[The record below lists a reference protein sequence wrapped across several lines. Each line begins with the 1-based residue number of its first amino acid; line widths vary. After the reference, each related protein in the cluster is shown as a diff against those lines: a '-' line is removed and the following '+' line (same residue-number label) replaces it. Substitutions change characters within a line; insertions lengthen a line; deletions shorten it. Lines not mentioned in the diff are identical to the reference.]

1 MKKINFFEEQEMKIL
16 YKNYFKQ
23 ILFLFLL
30 SISSLGLAQNSGFF
44 SVGGGLITYNI
55 GGIDVN
61 SYDAISTGTYNL
73 GNLSTF
79 VFKGGYINTFKKSNG
94 NVCGGTLNYRIYKQG
109 SSAPSFE
116 SITLGYDS
124 NGPSNTLTA
133 SPSNVTLN
141 SSTDQRWKT
150 NLQNIDVL
158 TTANSSGTWIF
169 EVFWSYKG
177 DTASSGCDNNYYLS
191 NSGNN
196 YKWTF
201 TNSNYTF
208 PTISTNSTVTNITNN
223 SAQSG
228 GNTITSS
235 TSVSAKGVA
244 YGTSASPT
252 TLTTSDGTGT
262 ANYTSSLTSLSP
274 QTKYFVR
281 AYATN
286 SAGTGYG
293 SDVTFYTLSN
303 PPTTGSFAW
312 GTTTGCGNAV
322 LNWTGATFPSS
333 GATTMGYI
341 LLRST
346 LGTPSLSNG
355 NGAAPTAS
363 AGTTIVPTGISS
375 STTTYTDNPTVN
387 ATYNYVLIPYTWDGT
402 NASTYNYLTGLPM
415 RTVQVYQ
422 IGFAN
427 LETQTQSICQGSNI
441 PDNAINGK
449 VWVGNLTNIAGASA
463 SLEVQF
469 GYVSATTDSDPASW
483 PSGNWIAANYREQTG
498 NDDRYTINGFGSDLS
513 AGTYRYAFRYR
524 VNACSWVY
532 GGFNSGG
539 GGTWNGSTNV
549 SGTLTVNAI
558 PTAPTASATQ
568 VFCGSATV
576 ANLTATGTSI
586 QWYSAST
593 GGTPLSSSTALVNG
607 NKYYASQTVSGCES
621 PRTEVTVTINALPSV
636 PSATGTTI
644 CSGSTATISATS
656 GAGETI
662 DWYASATGGTAL
674 LSGSTSYTSPSLTT
688 TTTYY
693 AEARNTTTG
702 CKSATRTAVTVTVRS
717 ISYTT
722 THTPTSTTTCS
733 PGAITVRGEVYA
745 KFITDTS
752 DSQGAPMVAE
762 FGYGTSTDPSTWANW
777 STATYIGNGIE
788 NSNNDLYEGSISG
801 ITTNTYYY
809 GFRFRISSGCTY
821 YYAGIGG
828 SYPSKNMRSIV
839 INSPPTTSNA
849 GSNQTVCGAATLA
862 ANTPTVGTGTW
873 SVNRGTTAQFSSV
886 NSPTATF
893 TPNAGAGDYILTWT
907 IASAGCTS
915 SSSNVTITYNV
926 PSATLST
933 ANNTQT
939 RLLGNAIGN
948 INYTL
953 SNITSASATGLPPG
967 VTGNLSGSNFTISG
981 TPTTMGIFN
990 YNVMFNTSC
999 GTTITA
1005 NGSIRVNS
1013 NLVTFANIQL
1023 PKKDETIPKGS
1034 SKSVYAHIIAQG
1046 TYGTGQSTSP
1056 AITAWIGYTTNATD
1070 ATNGNFTS
1078 GSWVWV
1084 PAPYNT
1090 GYDSSPSYQI
1100 TKDEYWVSDFGQ
1112 TTGYQFSENAGDYYF
1127 VSRFQI
1133 ASETGYIYGGSDGST
1148 ANISGGIWNGSNFV
1162 ARKITVQEC
1171 ATNTWNGSSWS
1182 QGTPTIYH
1190 KAVIAENYSGNSF
1203 EACECEVNSN
1213 KTLTIG
1219 DGKYVKLKF
1228 GLVVNTGGNVIV
1240 ENDANLIQE
1249 ADYANNTGNITVKRN
1264 ANLKRLDYNYWGSP
1278 VSGQQL
1284 KAFSPGTL
1292 NSRFYIYQES
1302 NDSFVTVDPTTNF
1315 ETGKGYAIRASNTAP
1330 TSITDPLA
1338 TKDWSFIGIPN
1349 NGDVSF
1355 TLLKSSTGNGY
1366 NLVANPYPS
1375 NINLNQ
1381 LYTSNNTDI
1390 TGTFYFWTNI
1400 NPNPAMQYAN
1410 YPLPGYYNNYATYNL
1425 SGGNPPAHPTVTD
1438 ATEVNKITPEAVIKP
1453 GQGFIVQ
1460 ATGSGDGKLDFYNTH
1475 RVKDTNTKFFNN
1487 RMASSNEVVDRYR
1500 VQLTT
1505 PLGLVNTILVA
1516 YKEGSTLD
1524 FEGNYDAKLL
1534 VESPDS
1540 FYSKIGV
1547 DKMIIQGRGYPL
1559 NNNDVVELGTTFYQ
1573 SGTHTFS
1580 IESKEGVF
1588 ANGQS
1593 IYLHDKKLGI
1603 YTDIQKE
1610 DYVFDAQQGEDSS
1623 RFEIVYQPKSNLT
1636 TNNVNSEQV
1645 KIYEKQDNLVI
1656 ESDKVFNRVV
1666 VYDVTGKLLKSIE
1679 SGNKNSLL
1687 IEKSQLSRGIYL
1699 INIIFADKI
1708 VNKKISFK

>member
-1 MKKINFFEEQEMKIL
+1 MKKINFFEEQEMKVL

-79 VFKGGYINTFKKSNG
+79 VFKGGYINTFKNSNG

-109 SSAPSFE
+109 SSAPSFT
-116 SITLGYDS
+116 SINLNYDS

-133 SPSNVTLN
+133 SPNNVTLN

-150 NLQNIDVL
+150 PPQNINVL

-169 EVFWSYKG
+169 EVYWSYNG
-177 DTASSGCDNNYYLS
+177 DTASSVCKNNYYLS
-191 NSGNN
+191 NNGNN

-208 PTISTNSTVTNITNN
+208 PTIPTISTNSTVTNITNN

-252 TLTTSDGTGT
+252 TPTTSDGTGT

-286 SAGTGYG
+286 SEGTGYG

-539 GGTWNGSTNV
+539 GGTWNGTTNF
-549 SGTLTVNAI
+549 SGTLTVNSTPSI
-558 PTAPTASATQ
+558 TTQPSTTAQIVCQNAGATAL
-568 VFCGSATV
+568 TV
-576 ANLTATGTSI
+576 AATGLGLSYK
-586 QWYSAST
+586 WYSNSSAANS
-593 GGTPLSSSTALVNG
+593 GGTLISGATSSSYTPPTSSVGTRYYYVIVSGNCGASVTSNVSGAVTVNSTSSAALSSALGTNNQTLLNDGTPITPITYGLVNISG
-607 NKYYASQTVSGCES
+607 ASVSE
-621 PRTEVTVTINALPSV
+621 LPAGV
-636 PSATGTTI
+636 TGTY
-644 CSGSTATISATS
+644 SGST
-656 GAGETI
+656 
-662 DWYASATGGTAL
+662 
-674 LSGSTSYTSPSLTT
+674 
-688 TTTYY
+688 
-693 AEARNTTTG
+693 
-702 CKSATRTAVTVTVRS
+702 
-717 ISYTT
+717 
-722 THTPTSTTTCS
+722 
-733 PGAITVRGEVYA
+733 
-745 KFITDTS
+745 
-752 DSQGAPMVAE
+752 
-762 FGYGTSTDPSTWANW
+762 
-777 STATYIGNGIE
+777 
-788 NSNNDLYEGSISG
+788 
-801 ITTNTYYY
+801 
-809 GFRFRISSGCTY
+809 
-821 YYAGIGG
+821 
-828 SYPSKNMRSIV
+828 
-839 INSPPTTSNA
+839 
-849 GSNQTVCGAATLA
+849 
-862 ANTPTVGTGTW
+862 
-873 SVNRGTTAQFSSV
+873 
-886 NSPTATF
+886 
-893 TPNAGAGDYILTWT
+893 
-907 IASAGCTS
+907 
-915 SSSNVTITYNV
+915 
-926 PSATLST
+926 
-933 ANNTQT
+933 
-939 RLLGNAIGN
+939 
-948 INYTL
+948 
-953 SNITSASATGLPPG
+953 
-967 VTGNLSGSNFTISG
+967 FTISG
-981 TPTTMGIFN
+981 TPSQVGTFN
-990 YNVMFNTSC
+990 YSISFTANC
-999 GTTITA
+999 GTVAKLTGKIQ
-1005 NGSIRVNS
+1005 VNS
-1013 NLVTFANIQL
+1013 YLVEYANIQS
-1023 PKKDETIPKGS
+1023 PKKPQTILLGEQFD
-1034 SKSVYAHIIAQG
+1034 VYAQVKI
-1046 TYGTGQSTSP
+1046 TG
-1056 AITAWIGYTTNATD
+1056 ITD
-1070 ATNGNFTS
+1070 APGQGSGVSAWLGYSLNNTNPNTWTNWTAIS
-1078 GSWVWV
+1078 
-1084 PAPYNT
+1084 YNPN
-1090 GYDSSPSYQI
+1090 YDSSLSYQ
-1100 TKDEYWVSDFGQ
+1100 TANDEYYDIDFVNK
-1112 TTGYQFSENAGDYYF
+1112 ENLEGGTYYYA
-1127 VSRFQI
+1127 SRFQRDGT
-1133 ASETGYIYGGSDGST
+1133 SEYTYGGTDEVNTNS
-1148 ANISGGIWNGSNFV
+1148 SGGIWGTTNANGKVNVSGVVKVVDEVIWDGTQWKWFDDDEGTSGAWKTIVEPNQKLK
-1162 ARKITVQEC
+1162 AKIE
-1171 ATNTWNGSSWS
+1171 G
-1182 QGTPTIYH
+1182 
-1190 KAVIAENYSGNSF
+1190 NYPASAPSF
-1203 EACECEVNSN
+1203 TC
-1213 KTLTIG
+1213 KKLTIDNG
-1219 DGKYVKLKF
+1219 VSVTIGAGKYIRVINEIVNNNASASQF
-1228 GLVVNTGGNVIV
+1228 TVESDGGLIQV
-1240 ENDANLIQE
+1240 NDASV
-1249 ADYANNTGNITVKRN
+1249 NTGNITVKRN

-1375 NINLNQ
+1375 NIDLNQ

-1547 DKMIIQGRGYPL
+1547 DKMIIQGRGFPL
-1559 NNNDVVELGTTFYQ
+1559 DVSDKVELGATFYQ
-1573 SGTHTFS
+1573 TGNHTIS
-1580 IESKEGVF
+1580 IESKEGIF
-1588 ANGQS
+1588 ATGQD
-1593 IYLHDKKLGI
+1593 IYLHDKLLNT
-1603 YTDIQKE
+1603 YTNLQNE
-1610 DYVFDAQQGEDSS
+1610 SYTFDVSQQGEINN
-1623 RFEIVYQPKSNLT
+1623 RFEITYQPESTLSISNL
-1636 TNNVNSEQV
+1636 EKEKV
-1645 KIYEKQDNLVI
+1645 KIYYQEKDIVI
-1656 ESDKVFNRVV
+1656 EAYKTINEILI
-1666 VYDVTGKLLKSIE
+1666 YDVSGKLIKSIKPK
-1679 SGNKNSLL
+1679 SKQLL
-1687 IEKSQLSRGIYL
+1687 IENSVLSNGVNVIS
-1699 INIIFADKI
+1699 IIFANEKI
-1708 VNKKISFK
+1708 NTKVISR